1 MLLRYTKEM
10 PSSHR
15 KTAINEQNFRDTK
28 NFGASTEDASKVVE
42 GKERSMHTMLG
53 LILGNIADDMV
64 KKIASGIGCKYSD
77 YSSIL
82 TQREFS
88 MLNNMITEGLETFLK
103 INNYRVLTDGK
114 GKQALEVIL
123 RDDQLIQELKDEG
136 LEGFAPRNIL
146 DLVVITPRGTLAII
160 DAKTH
165 TEDTIDPKNVSTY
178 VRQLN
183 RYAKLFNNAIRRYK
197 NSRSEPALPQNCIVD
212 ELYLFEIPTAN
223 KGNITYSKEF
233 NIEEY
238 TDEKGVEMRRF
249 TRKSD
254 TSVSLIN
261 EGTNAH
267 LSKFALMSDKV
278 AEEDLQGIRQAYKE
292 FLKGKEEANKEGT
305 GIEVVKEE
313 GKEENGEIEERI
325 NTEDALSE
333 DEKAEKEIQQYLN
346 KTLEFH
352 TSDGSVTI
360 SITKD
365 NENNQYNIVGQQ
377 NGTSFIANGKASNCL
392 DIVKYYKEQGP
403 MHTNT
408 ETKVEKQNDMY
419 THVEEVNEEGRFCG
433 IRNKSPKEDGEKPK
447 PKQSVEDQN
456 IDNLR
461 NDARLWD

>member
-1 MLLRYTKEM
+1 
-10 PSSHR
+10 
-15 KTAINEQNFRDTK
+15 
-28 NFGASTEDASKVVE
+28 
-42 GKERSMHTMLG
+42 MHTMLG

-64 KKIASGIGCKYSD
+64 KKIASGIRCEYSD

-88 MLNNMITEGLETFLK
+88 MLNNMITDGLETFLK

-123 RDDQLIQELKDEG
+123 RDDQLMQELKDEG
-136 LEGFAPRNIL
+136 LEGFAPQNIL

-165 TEDTIDPKNVSTY
+165 TGDTVDPKNVSTY

-223 KGNITYSKEF
+223 KGNITYRKEF

-238 TDEKGVEMRRF
+238 TTEKGVEMRRF

-267 LSKFALMSDKV
+267 LSKFALMSDEV

-292 FLKGKEEANKEGT
+292 FLKGKEEANKERT
-305 GIEVVKEE
+305 DIEIVKEE
-313 GKEENGEIEERI
+313 GREENKEIEEKV

-333 DEKAEKEIQQYLN
+333 EEKAEKEIQQYLN
-346 KTLEFH
+346 KTLEFP
-352 TSDGSVTI
+352 TSDRSVTI

-365 NENNQYNIVGQQ
+365 NENNQYNVVGQY
-377 NGTSFIANGKASNCL
+377 NGTSFITNGKASNCL
-392 DIVKYYKEQGP
+392 DIVKYYKEQYP
-403 MHTNT
+403 MHIIKT
-408 ETKVEKQNDMY
+408 ETKVEKQNDMV

-433 IRNKSPKEDGEKPK
+433 IGNKSPKEGGEKPK
-447 PKQSVEDQN
+447 PKQSKEDQN
-456 IDNLR
+456 IDSLR